1 MPNCMICKRSA
12 YSGYVI
18 CSDCAKTLKADSLSL
33 ELEFVLE
40 QLAEEIASSEDIYA
54 CPMCERRECS
64 PQVSGPVCRTS
75 VKSWLADKAGKYLA
89 QFSEKE
95 CV

>member
-54 CPMCERRECS
+54 CRYTRPTGRVYPVPAFRRAK
-64 PQVSGPVCRTS
+64 
-75 VKSWLADKAGKYLA
+75 KSRDEPGQPGCIIIRGW
-89 QFSEKE
+89 
-95 CV
+95 